1 MEINY
6 EPNGPNPLLNSNQV
20 VLVIYCCT
28 VSSWMKARK
37 MKSLGMPQFIAAGML
52 DRNGVKY
59 RFMIMERFGTD
70 LQKLFEANRKSFSH
84 KAVLQLAVRVVS
96 VTGLSVLIN
105 LLP

>member
-1 MEINY
+1 
-6 EPNGPNPLLNSNQV
+6 
-20 VLVIYCCT
+20 
-28 VSSWMKARK
+28 

-105 LLP
+105 LLPCLSK

>member
-1 MEINY
+1 
-6 EPNGPNPLLNSNQV
+6 
-20 VLVIYCCT
+20 
-28 VSSWMKARK
+28 MKTHK

-96 VTGLSVLIN
+96 VTGLPVLIN
-105 LLP
+105 LLPCLSR